1 MSAMRQLLRGLLAN
15 RPVSPAERPS
25 GVFVEDNQ
33 RRNAMGEF
41 TDKMKGAANQ
51 AAGNLKQR
59 SANERVREE
68 GAAQE
73 LKGDGQEVKG
83 KIKGVINKL

>member
-1 MSAMRQLLRGLLAN
+1 
-15 RPVSPAERPS
+15 
-25 GVFVEDNQ
+25 
-33 RRNAMGEF
+33 MGEF
-41 TDKMKGAANQ
+41 TDKIKGAANQ
-51 AAGNLKQR
+51 AAGNLKQN
-59 SANERVREE
+59 SPNERVREE